1 MELQKQKAE
10 KSARQQ
16 LARKLNAQAKAAG
29 KAKSKSDPSSAP
41 GGKKIKKG
49 GDGDDLSSMP
59 HDKQIEVL
67 QAKINQEKE
76 LEKLISSCA
85 THIKLPDK
93 LPITRITASD
103 KVKGAASKSKQLEQ
117 QLQRTKAAQAAQAEA
132 KEDVT
137 VEFGY
142 KVWKDHSA
150 ELSGRVVNQHICHMP
165 ASKHSKTCKYRYI
178 YIIRL
183 ACSAVLHC
191 ADTTPLWFLFPKAIF
206 TFFGDMP
213 LILRWRSA
221 EENKEEDFPD
231 ARHPEARQA
240 SLEVNK

>member
-16 LARKLNAQAKAAG
+16 LARKLSAQAKAAA
-29 KAKSKSDPSSAP
+29 KAKSKSEPSCAP
-41 GGKKIKKG
+41 GGKKVKKG

-93 LPITRITASD
+93 LPITRISASD
-103 KVKGAASKSKQLEQ
+103 KVKGAGSKSKQLEQ

-132 KEDVT
+132 HEDVT

-165 ASKHSKTCKYRYI
+165 ASKHSKTCTYQYI
-178 YIIRL
+178 YIMRL
-183 ACSAVLHC
+183 ACSSVLHC
-191 ADTTPLWFLFPKAIF
+191 ADTTPLWFHSQRHFFHIF
-206 TFFGDMP
+206 LETCRSFGGGAVQKKTKKRTPQTQD
-213 LILRWRSA
+213 IL
-221 EENKEEDFPD
+221 KLGK
-231 ARHPEARQA
+231 H
-240 SLEVNK
+240 LLK

>member
-1 MELQKQKAE
+1 MPGLAALQDMELQQQKAE

-16 LARKLNAQAKAAG
+16 LARKLSAQAKVAT
-29 KAKSKSDPSSAP
+29 KAKSKSEPSCAP

-49 GDGDDLSSMP
+49 GDADDLSSMP

-76 LEKLISSCA
+76 LEKLISSCS

-93 LPITRITASD
+93 LPITRICASD

-117 QLQRTKAAQAAQAEA
+117 QLQRTKAAQAAQAQA
-132 KEDVT
+132 QEDVT

-150 ELSGRVVNQHICHMP
+150 ELAGRVVNQHICHMP
-165 ASKHSKTCKYRYI
+165 PSKHSKTCKYQYI
-178 YIIRL
+178 YIYYEVCLFVCFALRR
-183 ACSAVLHC
+183 HN
-191 ADTTPLWFLFPKAIF
+191 TTMVSLPKAFF
-206 TFFGDMP
+206 TSF
-213 LILRWRSA
+213 WRHA
-221 EENKEEDFPD
+221 
-231 ARHPEARQA
+231 AH
-240 SLEVNK
+240 LEVAQRRRKQRRGLPRRKTS

>member
-93 LPITRITASD
+93 LPITRISASD

-178 YIIRL
+178 YIYY
-183 ACSAVLHC
+183 
-191 ADTTPLWFLFPKAIF
+191 
-206 TFFGDMP
+206 
-213 LILRWRSA
+213 
-221 EENKEEDFPD
+221 
-231 ARHPEARQA
+231 
-240 SLEVNK
+240 